1 MTVEFE
7 ILLPFERSL
16 PFLPPPFSSLPAKD
30 LRGEND

>member
-16 PFLPPPFSSLPAKD
+16 PSPPPFSSLPAKY
-30 LRGEND
+30 LQGEND